1 MENDLAERQLAI
13 QLRLAGEAIESI
25 CQRLRHPR
33 SWFIKWWKRYHA
45 EGAEGLYELSRAPH
59 TLIDRLPP
67 QLERLIVSV
76 RRRLE
81 AHATPE
87 TRYQRIG
94 APTVQAELEALQV
107 KPLPS
112 LRTIE
117 RVLAQHGLTS
127 PRFRTAAPLS
137 SNGYP
142 APTADD
148 SNQLH
153 QVDLVG
159 PVYLK
164 GQRKRWYIYVC
175 KDVFDGGIYAQLRP
189 SRKMDEVLGFLITAW
204 QHLGIPAQVQFDNAR
219 ELCGW
224 GPAARYLSR
233 VIRLCL
239 YLRVTPIFIPQHQPQ
254 HNGAVENFNG
264 WFQPLLF
271 QRQYKRPAYLRRE
284 LERLTETVN
293 HRHVQPRLQQ
303 RTIAQ
308 YRRSKR
314 LHKLPARFELDVQ
327 TLPICEGRVVFI
339 RWVSARGMIKW
350 LSQKFVVSRRY
361 KFTYVKVVLDT
372 KRQHLTVYVSGH
384 VFKRWPYKLHRK

>member
-1 MENDLAERQLAI
+1 MRNELADRQLAI
-13 QLRLAGEAIESI
+13 QWRMAGEPIEII
-25 CQRLRHPR
+25 CQRLQRPT
-33 SWFIKWWKRYHA
+33 SWFHKWWSRYVL

-59 TLIDRLPP
+59 AFLDRLPP

-94 APTVQAELEALQV
+94 APTIQSELKALQV
-107 KPLPS
+107 VPLPS

-127 PRFRTAAPLS
+127 PRLRTAPPLTP
-137 SNGYP
+137 NGYP

-175 KDVFDGGIYAQLRP
+175 KDVFDGAIYAQLRP
-189 SRKMDEVLGFLITAW
+189 SRKMDEVLGFLIAAW
-204 QHLGIPAQVQFDNAR
+204 QHLGVPAQVQLDNAR
-219 ELCGW
+219 EFCGW

-239 YLRVTPIFIPQHQPQ
+239 YLRVTLIFIPQHRPQ
-254 HNGAVENFNG
+254 RNGAVENFNG

-271 QRQYKRPAYLRRE
+271 QRHYTRAAYLRRE
-284 LERLTETVN
+284 LDRLTDTVN
-293 HRHVQPRLQQ
+293 QRHVQPRLGQH
-303 RTIAQ
+303 TIAQ
-308 YRRSKR
+308 YRRGKR
-314 LHKLPARFELDVQ
+314 LRRLPAQFELDVQ
-327 TLPICEGRVVFI
+327 SLPICEGRVVFI
-339 RWVSARGMIKW
+339 RWVSGRGTVKL
-350 LSQKFVVSRRY
+350 LSQRFRVGLRCKGS
-361 KFTYVKVVLDT
+361 YVKVVLDT
-372 KRQHLTVYVSGH
+372 KRQYLTVYVAGK
-384 VFKRWPYKLHRK
+384 VYKRWSYKLRRK

>member
-1 MENDLAERQLAI
+1 VNNELAERQLAI
-13 QLRLAGEAIESI
+13 QLHLAGEAIDAIS
-25 CQRLRHPR
+25 QRLRHPR
-33 SWFIKWWKRYHA
+33 SWFIKWWSRYEA

-59 TLIDRLPP
+59 TLFDRIPP
-67 QLERLIVSV
+67 QLERLIVSI

-81 AHATPE
+81 AHATLE

-94 APTVQAELEALQV
+94 APTVQAELDALRV

-117 RVLAQHGLTS
+117 RILAQHGLTS
-127 PRFRTAAPLS
+127 PRLRTARPLNP
-137 SNGYP
+137 NGYP

-148 SNQLH
+148 SNELH

-175 KDVFDGGIYAQLRP
+175 KDVFDGAIYAQLRP
-189 SRKMDEVLGFLITAW
+189 SRKMDEVLGFLIAAW
-204 QHLGIPAQVQFDNAR
+204 QSLGLPAQVQFDNAR

-233 VIRLCL
+233 VMRLCL
-239 YLRVTPIFIPQHQPQ
+239 YVRVTPIFIPQHRPQ
-254 HNGAVENFNG
+254 RNGAVENFNG

-303 RTIAQ
+303 HTIDQ

-314 LHKLPARFELDVQ
+314 LRKLPARFELDLHA
-327 TLPICEGRVVFI
+327 LPICEGHVVFI
-339 RWVSARGMIKW
+339 RWVSARGTIK
-350 LSQKFVVSRRY
+350 LLGQKFNVGRRCRL
-361 KFTYVKVVLDT
+361 TYVKVVLDT
-372 KRQHLTVYVSGH
+372 KRQYLTVYVSGH
-384 VFKRWPYKLHRK
+384 VFKRWPYKLHLK

>member
-1 MENDLAERQLAI
+1 MRNELADRQLAI
-13 QLRLAGEAIESI
+13 QWRMAGEPIEII
-25 CQRLRHPR
+25 CQRLQRPP
-33 SWFIKWWKRYHA
+33 SWFHKWWSRYEL

-59 TLIDRLPP
+59 AFLDRLPP

-94 APTVQAELEALQV
+94 APTIQFELKALQV
-107 KPLPS
+107 VPLPS

-127 PRFRTAAPLS
+127 PRLRTAPPL
-137 SNGYP
+137 NPQGYP

-164 GQRKRWYIYVC
+164 GQRKRWYIYIC
-175 KDVFDGGIYAQLRP
+175 KDVFDGAIYAQLCP
-189 SRKMDEVLGFLITAW
+189 SRKMDEVLGFLIAAW
-204 QHLGIPAQVQFDNAR
+204 QHLGLPEQVQLDNAR
-219 ELCGW
+219 EFCGW

-239 YLRVTPIFIPQHQPQ
+239 YLRVTLIFIPQHRPQ
-254 HNGAVENFNG
+254 RNGAVENFNG

-271 QRQYKRPAYLRRE
+271 QRHYTRAAYLRRE
-284 LERLTETVN
+284 LDQLMDTVN
-293 HRHVQPRLQQ
+293 QRHVQPRLGQH
-303 RTIAQ
+303 TIAQ
-308 YRRSKR
+308 YRHRKR
-314 LHKLPARFELDVQ
+314 LRKLPAQFELDLQ
-327 TLPICEGRVVFI
+327 SLPICEGRVVFI
-339 RWVSARGMIKW
+339 RWVSGRGIIK
-350 LSQKFVVSRRY
+350 LLGQQFRVGLRCKGS
-361 KFTYVKVVLDT
+361 YVKVVLDT
-372 KRQHLTVYVSGH
+372 KRQYLTVYVAGK
-384 VFKRWPYKLHRK
+384 VYKRWAYKLRRK

>member
-1 MENDLAERQLAI
+1 MMVGQMDDLAI
-13 QLRLAGEAIESI
+13 
-25 CQRLRHPR
+25 
-33 SWFIKWWKRYHA
+33 
-45 EGAEGLYELSRAPH
+45 
-59 TLIDRLPP
+59 
-67 QLERLIVSV
+67 
-76 RRRLE
+76 
-81 AHATPE
+81 
-87 TRYQRIG
+87 
-94 APTVQAELEALQV
+94 
-107 KPLPS
+107 
-112 LRTIE
+112 
-117 RVLAQHGLTS
+117 
-127 PRFRTAAPLS
+127 AAP
-137 SNGYP
+137 NGYP
-142 APTADD
+142 APTAED

-164 GQRKRWYIYVC
+164 GQRKRRYIYVC
-175 KDVFDGGIYAQLRP
+175 KDVFDGAIYAQLRP
-189 SRKMDEVLGFLITAW
+189 SRKMDEVLGFLIAAW
-204 QHLGIPAQVQFDNAR
+204 QRLGVPAQVQFDNAR

-271 QRQYKRPAYLRRE
+271 QRHAKRKRSAYLRRE

-293 HRHVQPRLQQ
+293 QRHVQPRLQQ

-314 LHKLPARFELDVQ
+314 LHKLPARFELDLQ
-327 TLPICEGRVVFI
+327 ALPICEGRVVFI
-339 RWVSARGMIKW
+339 RWVSARGRIKL
-350 LSQKFVVSRRY
+350 LSQKFSVSQRC

>member
-1 MENDLAERQLAI
+1 MNNELVERQLAI
-13 QLRLAGEAIESI
+13 QLRLAGEAIDAI
-25 CQRLRHPR
+25 CERLRHPR
-33 SWFIKWWKRYHA
+33 SWFIKWWSRYDA
-45 EGAEGLYELSRAPH
+45 EGAEGLFDLSRAPH
-59 TLIDRLPP
+59 RLIDRLPP
-67 QLERLIVSV
+67 QVERLIVSV

-81 AHATPE
+81 AHATPA

-94 APTVQAELEALQV
+94 APTIQAELRALQV
-107 KPLPS
+107 IPLPS
-112 LRTIE
+112 VRTIE

-127 PRFRTAAPLS
+127 PRLRTAAPLS
-137 SNGYP
+137 ANGYP

-175 KDVFDGGIYAQLRP
+175 KDVFDGAIYAQIRP
-189 SRKMDEVLGFLITAW
+189 SRKMDEVLGFLIAAW
-204 QHLGIPAQVQFDNAR
+204 QHLGVPAQVQFDNAR

-233 VIRLCL
+233 VMRLCV

-271 QRQYKRPAYLRRE
+271 QRHYTRVAYLRRE
-284 LERLTETVN
+284 LDRMVETVN
-293 HRHVQPRLQQ
+293 QRHVQPRLGQH
-303 RTIAQ
+303 TIAQ
-308 YRRSKR
+308 YRRHKR
-314 LHKLPARFELDVQ
+314 LHKLPAQFELDLQ
-327 TLPICEGRVVFI
+327 SLPICEGRVVFI
-339 RWVSARGMIKW
+339 RWVSVRGTIR
-350 LSQKFVVSRRY
+350 LLGQKFRVGLRGKLS
-361 KFTYVKVVLDT
+361 YVKVVLDT
-372 KRQHLTVYVSGH
+372 KRQYLTVYVAGK
-384 VFKRWPYKLHRK
+384 VYKRWPYKLRRK